1 MTVILFGA
9 LATLDPTRTLSPAL
23 SFSCIYMLSLT
34 DIVTNSLSLTLKM
47 IVMMSLSLQ
56 RVVEF
61 CTVKEQD
68 NASTYRRDNTQRKGE
83 VLLEECSFAWTE
95 GQGHDAKAL
104 LRGIS
109 MHVESGA
116 LVGVTGFVGS
126 GKSSLLAAI
135 LGDMHRLE
143 GSVRI
148 SGKIGYVPQVACIY
162 NMAVR
167 DNIVFGQEFDPA
179 RYQRVL
185 RACELLND
193 ISTFPAGDLTE
204 VGEKGET
211 LSGGQKQ
218 RISLARAVYS
228 HCDIYL
234 LDDPFSALDPN
245 VAAKVFEQVLGHDGL
260 LKKKT
265 RILVSNQGNLLK
277 HMNLLILM
285 DRNTLTIYQNL
296 GELLQDE
303 RAPKTLSRGMAGRGQ
318 RGPADSDAIALAW
331 QLLWIKQWTDANSPD
346 TDDDSYNLSWL
357 KGLIGLCV
365 ADVLFRCSGGA
376 LLAVSTRQLSRALHY
391 DMLSHV
397 LSSPVSFFDSTPRGR
412 VLNRFSIDFD
422 MIDVRYYITLKT
434 SIQNALLAISKLSV
448 VATQSPVVLG
458 IGGVGAVIFVFGMTG
473 RCLNDRVREHANEI
487 KKAASDTSEI
497 SYHPIAKHT
506 SECSE
511 PCSADLPSTT
521 KIGGHASRYGR
532 KIMEAFAMHHSQNNF
547 GSPSIGLSGREM
559 IFLGP
564 ELTSLV
570 SAAPSD

>member
-1 MTVILFGA
+1 
-9 LATLDPTRTLSPAL
+9 
-23 SFSCIYMLSLT
+23 
-34 DIVTNSLSLTLKM
+34 
-47 IVMMSLSLQ
+47 
-56 RVVEF
+56 
-61 CTVKEQD
+61 
-68 NASTYRRDNTQRKGE
+68 
-83 VLLEECSFAWTE
+83 
-95 GQGHDAKAL
+95 
-104 LRGIS
+104 
-109 MHVESGA
+109 
-116 LVGVTGFVGS
+116 
-126 GKSSLLAAI
+126 
-135 LGDMHRLE
+135 
-143 GSVRI
+143 
-148 SGKIGYVPQVACIY
+148 
-162 NMAVR
+162 MAVR

-245 VAAKVFEQVLGHDGL
+245 VAAKVFKQVLGHHGL
-260 LKKKT
+260 LKDTT

-277 HMNLLILM
+277 HMNHLILM
-285 DRNTLTIYQNL
+285 DRNTLTVYQNL
-296 GELLQDE
+296 EDLLQDE
-303 RAPKTLSRGMAGRGQ
+303 RAPKTLSRGMAGQGQ
-318 RGPADSDAIALAW
+318 PGPADSDAIALAW

-357 KGLIGLCV
+357 KGLIGLCF

-458 IGGVGAVIFVFGMTG
+458 IGGAGAVIFVFGMHLIIRATNRARFVEG
-473 RCLNDRVREHANEI
+473 ALMSRVLQHVTETMDSLSSVR
-487 KKAASDTSEI
+487 
-497 SYHPIAKHT
+497 SYDMVERFCGYFCRLAD
-506 SECSE
+506 SSMLAYNAWMCCSRV
-511 PCSADLPSTT
+511 SRALVGIVGFAIVLATLVVAVVSTT
-521 KIGGHASRYGR
+521 SDAS
-532 KIMEAFAMHHSQNNF
+532 SV
-547 GSPSIGLSGREM
+547 GLA
-559 IFLGP
+559 
-564 ELTSLV
+564 LTSSLSV
-570 SAAPSD
+570 